1 MENPQGG
8 GLKDGT
14 MNRTSL
20 WIVVAVTSAWLG
32 FLVGYA
38 VSSHTEAKQIAGAP
52 EAKEQA
58 PAAGGYGR

>member
-1 MENPQGG
+1 
-8 GLKDGT
+8 

-38 VSSHTEAKQIAGAP
+38 VSSHSGGKQVAGAP
-52 EAKEQA
+52 AESQSA

>member
-1 MENPQGG
+1 
-8 GLKDGT
+8 

-38 VSSHTEAKQIAGAP
+38 VSSHSDAKQIAGAP
-52 EAKEQA
+52 AATEQA